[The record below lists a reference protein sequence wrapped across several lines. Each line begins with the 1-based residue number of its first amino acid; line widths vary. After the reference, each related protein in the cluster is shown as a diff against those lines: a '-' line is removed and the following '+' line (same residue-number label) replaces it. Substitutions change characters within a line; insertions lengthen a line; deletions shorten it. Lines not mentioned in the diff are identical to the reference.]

1 MTVQCHVI
9 RMVCLNRYFKIATL
23 AQSSST
29 ANQLIAYYCLGDYF
43 RWGKLLTY
51 NYLILVL
58 VLNGKHEMMVPHDGN
73 MMVLFGLGPSKVP
86 SFVYKFTTVRN

>member
-43 RWGKLLTY
+43 RWGKLLMY

-58 VLNGKHEMMVPHDGN
+58 VLNFTLASPHYHII
-73 MMVLFGLGPSKVP
+73 S
-86 SFVYKFTTVRN
+86 SFFIV